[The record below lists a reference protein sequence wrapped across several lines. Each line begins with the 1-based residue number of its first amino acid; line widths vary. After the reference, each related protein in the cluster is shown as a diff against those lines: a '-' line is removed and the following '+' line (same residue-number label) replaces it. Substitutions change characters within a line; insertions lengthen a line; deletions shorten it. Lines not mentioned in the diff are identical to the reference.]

1 MRYRL
6 MVSCLSLLHDEHS
19 QQVTET
25 SVLLLSLSSHCPLPL
40 ARDLSRPARPAE
52 CVACSAGC
60 CIWSCLHIKY
70 THYVYALAKLP
81 LIEQQLAMGRIY
93 WAKFQYTVSIQYS
106 QKDTNLLANQLLWL
120 RTGRD
125 SPWQCHENANRKL
138 RRPTFPWKIIRFLC
152 QHLKHL
158 NFSTFAALTLSYFF
172 LIRPIAGIKRF
183 IKIPH
188 NWLGKQRVKW
198 EMGNEECQLNDS
210 ENDFHGKLLFSLAFC
225 FLI

>member
-1 MRYRL
+1 MNT
-6 MVSCLSLLHDEHS
+6 VSKSQKLLFSLSLY
-19 QQVTET
+19 Q
-25 SVLLLSLSSHCPLPL
+25 LPSPSL
-40 ARDLSRPARPAE
+40 ARDLGRPARPAE

-60 CIWSCLHIKY
+60 CTSSCLHIKY

-81 LIEQQLAMGRIY
+81 LTENQLAMGRIY

-106 QKDTNLLANQLLWL
+106 QKDTNLLANQLLL
-120 RTGRD
+120 VRTVR
-125 SPWQCHENANRKL
+125 QCHENANRKQ
-138 RRPTFPWKIIRFLC
+138 RRPSLTRQIIRFLC

-158 NFSTFAALTLSYFF
+158 TFSALTLSYF
-172 LIRPIAGIKRF
+172 LIGPIAGIKRF
-183 IKIPH
+183 IKMPH

-210 ENDFHGKLLFSLAFC
+210 ENDFHGKLGAIILLFSLAFC